1 MTKGAYTKPG
11 RLGDVLALIQ
21 VLAFDPD
28 THRSESGII
37 EKELG
42 SPASSKEGWVALAKE
57 HPEIFRVS
65 DEAKHPLSLVARH
78 VQPSDPTKKRPP
90 LSAEFT
96 QTLINTAIELHD
108 RQKDAAARWRHFV
121 PLWTALITGVLVIAS
136 SVLTLKLSH
145 PTPPGRFIRAGDPFP
160 DSILL
165 DTVTGRYCY
174 GDIAGQK
181 NPSNVPSCK
190 DLR

>member
-11 RLGDVLALIQ
+11 RLSDVLALIQ

-78 VQPSDPTKKRPP
+78 VQPSDQLRNDRPCQQSSHKP
-90 LSAEFT
+90 SSIQRLNCTTVRRT
-96 QTLINTAIELHD
+96 Q
-108 RQKDAAARWRHFV
+108 R
-121 PLWTALITGVLVIAS
+121 
-136 SVLTLKLSH
+136 
-145 PTPPGRFIRAGDPFP
+145 RAGGT
-160 DSILL
+160 SY
-165 DTVTGRYCY
+165 RYLHH
-174 GDIAGQK
+174 AF
-181 NPSNVPSCK
+181 
-190 DLR
+190 

>member
-1 MTKGAYTKPG
+1 MTKGAYTRPG

-42 SPASSKEGWVALAKE
+42 QPTSSKEGWVALAKE

-90 LSAEFT
+90 LSPEFT
-96 QTLINTAIELHD
+96 QTLINTAIELYD
-108 RQKDAAARWRHFV
+108 RQRDAAARRKHVV

-136 SVLTLKLSH
+136 SLMTLKLAQPHSS
-145 PTPPGRFIRAGDPFP
+145 RAFHSAQVIFSGLH
-160 DSILL
+160 SAGYRKWTLL
-165 DTVTGRYCY
+165 LRGYCVS
-174 GDIAGQK
+174 K
-181 NPSNVPSCK
+181 ESVECP
-190 DLR
+190 

>member
-1 MTKGAYTKPG
+1 MTKGAYTRPG

-21 VLAFDPD
+21 VLVFDPD

-42 SPASSKEGWVALAKE
+42 QPTSSKEGWVALAKE

-90 LSAEFT
+90 LSPEFT
-96 QTLINTAIELHD
+96 QTLINTAIELYD
-108 RQKDAAARWRHFV
+108 RQRDAAARRKHV
-121 PLWTALITGVLVIAS
+121 VRLWDGIDHRCVSDRILPYDFKVG
-136 SVLTLKLSH
+136 
-145 PTPPGRFIRAGDPFP
+145 PTPLLPGVSFRAGDLFRTPFCWIP
-160 DSILL
+160 
-165 DTVTGRYCY
+165 
-174 GDIAGQK
+174 
-181 NPSNVPSCK
+181 
-190 DLR
+190 